1 MTGQFSLNLKQSYRA
16 AAVLAAGLMA
26 GMLGD
31 LALAGGAG
39 PAQAGSRPAAAQA
52 ATFSNPVLDAN
63 FPDPFVLRSGATYHA
78 YATNGS
84 GGNVPYAV
92 SKDLVSWTTGGDA
105 LPKLPAWVKPGLT
118 WAPEVARLG
127 NKYLMYY
134 TARDIKSD
142 RQCIGVAVAVK
153 AAGPFSPAGGGPIV
167 CQADLGGSID
177 ASPFVDSNGKAYLLW
192 KNDGNCCNMTT
203 EIFIQPLTAD
213 GLRLTGKA
221 NGLIQNF
228 QLWEGSVVEAPTL
241 YKAGGVYYLLYSGG
255 PFDSDLYAVGYAT
268 SKTVTGPYKKAE
280 ENPVLV
286 TKGEISGPGH
296 QTIVTDGAGKPWIAY
311 HAWTTGQIGDS
322 VGYRS
327 MRIDPVTFSGGKMTV
342 KGPTL
347 TPQPA
352 PRPLP

>member
-1 MTGQFSLNLKQSYRA
+1 MADVSIRFFSPLKVLSGAALLMTGMW
-16 AAVLAAGLMA
+16 G
-26 GMLGD
+26 
-31 LALAGGAG
+31 ALAGAGGTGAPTASA
-39 PAQAGSRPAAAQA
+39 PATGSARTA

-63 FPDPFVLRSGATYHA
+63 FPDPFILRSGATYHA

-84 GGNVPYAV
+84 GGNVPHAV
-92 SKDLVSWTTGGDA
+92 SKDLVNWTAAGDA

-142 RQCIGVAVAVK
+142 RQCIGVAVGVQ

-177 ASPFVDSNGKAYLLW
+177 ASPFVDTDGKAYLLW
-192 KNDGNCCNMTT
+192 KNDGNCCNLTT
-203 EIFIQPLTAD
+203 QIFIQPLRSD

-221 NGLIQNF
+221 TDLIQNF

-241 YKAGGVYYLLYSGG
+241 YKTGGVYYLLYSGG

-268 SKTVTGPYKKAE
+268 SKTVAGPYKKAE

-286 TKGEISGPGH
+286 SKGAVAGPGH
-296 QTIVTDGAGKPWIAY
+296 QTIVTDGAGQPWIAY

-327 MRIDPVTFSGGKMTV
+327 MRIDRVTFSGGKMRV
-342 KGPTL
+342 SGPTL
-347 TPQPA
+347 TPQTA
-352 PRPLP
+352 PKVMR